1 MSYLCALRVVRLV
14 GLLVTRNCYVAS
26 GVGLRKPISCL
37 TNIHNISLDLRV
49 VTCDDTG
56 NHFNV
61 GYEDTSN
68 TIDPELTLV
77 YDRWHTRDILAIKKV
92 RVTQLSRHILIL
104 VCSWSA
110 LSYYSLSTQRSCDC
124 LI

>member
-14 GLLVTRNCYVAS
+14 GLLVARKCYVAS
-26 GVGLRKPISCL
+26 DVGLRKPIPCP

-49 VTCDDTG
+49 VTCDETS

-77 YDRWHTRDILAIKKV
+77 YDRWHTRDILATKKV
-92 RVTQLSRHILIL
+92 RDMQIPRYMLIL
-104 VCSWSA
+104 ACSWFA
-110 LSYYSLSTQRSCDC
+110 LSYYYPSTKRSCGC
-124 LI
+124 WI